1 MVILHFC
8 EPIPLIGVATFD
20 GVWGFFSQDFHHVL
34 TKKKKKLAI
43 YFLRF
48 NKIII
53 KFVFFK
59 YFILF
64 YLFVF

>member
-34 TKKKKKLAI
+34 TKKKKNWPFTSCDL
-43 YFLRF
+43 
-48 NKIII
+48 I
-53 KFVFFK
+53 K
-59 YFILF
+59 
-64 YLFVF
+64 